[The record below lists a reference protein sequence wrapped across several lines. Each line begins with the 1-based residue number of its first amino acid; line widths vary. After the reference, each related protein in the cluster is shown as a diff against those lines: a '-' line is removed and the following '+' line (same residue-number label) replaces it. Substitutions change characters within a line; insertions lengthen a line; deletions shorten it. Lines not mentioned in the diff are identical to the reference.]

1 MLKMADMLKD
11 KKRFEIMAKEDS
23 TDQYKN
29 KIADL
34 QKKAK
39 DILKEM
45 EEYSKNHKSSGVVA
59 FA

>member
-34 QKKAK
+34 
-39 DILKEM
+39 
-45 EEYSKNHKSSGVVA
+45 
-59 FA
+59 